1 MIAFPPLHCA
11 GTLLTGHFSDLT
23 PQDTAKQMF
32 ALFAAAPGVETAGMF
47 AITETTQDFWW
58 PYLQNWLSGA

>member
-1 MIAFPPLHCA
+1 
-11 GTLLTGHFSDLT
+11 
-23 PQDTAKQMF
+23 MF